1 MNFQKLPQ
9 KAQKRL
15 SAALGPSL
23 LVIVEAFGIA
33 ILFLSSSIT
42 QVILQAILFLVSMVV
57 IWYAAHPLSHFAVAK
72 IYGVRTLFFFIG
84 SSDIG
89 KNGPSIVKKI
99 SPYLI
104 TVGTKLDRSR
114 LLAISKTR
122 RAWILGSGAL
132 VGVIVLA
139 LIESFAILDFKFNTV
154 SLVLGGIFFL
164 LTVGTELVLSTKSGD
179 LSKMKKE
186 LSKAK

>member
-1 MNFQKLPQ
+1 MPQ

-15 SAALGPSL
+15 PAALGISL
-23 LVIVEAFGIA
+23 LVIAEAFGIA
-33 ILFLSSSIT
+33 LLFLSSNNT
-42 QVILQAILFLVSMVV
+42 QIILQAILFLVSMVV
-57 IWYAAHPLSHFAVAK
+57 IWYAAHPLSHFVVAK
-72 IYGVRTLFFFIG
+72 ICGVRTLFFFIG
-84 SSDIG
+84 PSDIG
-89 KNGPSIVKKI
+89 KNGPSIAKKI
-99 SPYLI
+99 SPFLI
-104 TVGTKLDRSR
+104 TVGTKLDRSS

-122 RAWILGSGAL
+122 KAWILGSGAL
-132 VGVIVLA
+132 VGVIILA

-154 SLVLGGIFFL
+154 SPVLGGLFFL